1 VVDRVIPEPKGGAH
15 RDPETQAAWIKE
27 ALLETLNPLMEMDG
41 PSLVKDRHQKYARI
55 GVFAGGD

>member
-1 VVDRVIPEPKGGAH
+1 
-15 RDPETQAAWIKE
+15 
-27 ALLETLNPLMEMDG
+27 MEMDG